1 MSLFPRIALG
11 ALSLCA
17 GIGIASSVAQAAS
30 APAAATQLASAP
42 AAATQPAPAA
52 TQPSLTLEQIMADP
66 DWIGPRVTNPYWS
79 ADGRSAYYSVKRKGS
94 PIVDLHRVD
103 VAKGSDRV
111 IDAPAMAD
119 ADGPPI
125 YDKQG
130 QHAAFIRNGDVFL
143 RALGNGRLTQ
153 ITRSAQ
159 RKSNPQ
165 FSADGRLLSF
175 RIDAD
180 WFVYDLQSAVTTPA
194 AVLKME
200 KDPDAPPKPDDL
212 RDMQLRTFSTLKKL
226 HDDKEALRHNAT
238 DMQKGDP
245 SRSALPFYLG
255 EDITVLST
263 TLSPDARWL
272 IIVTEPKSAE
282 SGFEGKLTRYVT
294 ESGHE
299 EFDKERVRVGRNPL
313 PAQSL
318 LLLNLTDHSTH
329 ALAVDSLPGIRDD
342 LLKAIREENGTTA
355 RVEDLYKGPQDNP
368 PADAGAKDS
377 TAKAASAKAAS
388 AKVAPATATAQ
399 AAAPGE
405 LPLRGIS
412 VVSKDPDDSFGGVS
426 WSDDGRNLV
435 IQLRAL
441 DNKDR
446 WLATVDFSAYTLV
459 PQHRLTDMAWINWT
473 FNDFGWLN
481 DSKTLWYESEESGYA
496 HLYIKPLNGPAR
508 ALTTG
513 RFEVS
518 EPELSADGKWFYVL
532 SNAQAPYAFDVYR
545 VPAAG
550 GTLQRVTHLEGV
562 EGFSLQHR
570 GDQLLVSHSSSYVPQ
585 QIAVAKADGSA
596 ASRELTDTRTAE
608 YKAMTWIKPE
618 IVEVPSTHFN
628 GTILAKVYRAPN
640 AGNASDRGNA
650 PGARRPG
657 VIFVHGA
664 GYTQNVH
671 ERFPYYFREQM
682 FHNLLVQQ
690 GYAVIDMDYRASSGY
705 GRDWRTAIYRQ
716 MGHPELEDLL
726 DGKQWL
732 VEHAGV
738 DPKRVGIYGGSY
750 GGFMTLMALFRAPGE
765 FIAGAALRPVTD
777 WMQYDDNYT
786 ADILNDPQI
795 DPLAYKRSSPIEFAA
810 GLQDSLLICHGVVDD
825 NVLFEDSMRVYER
838 LIELHKDNFAL
849 APFPLD
855 SHGFTNADSW
865 LDEYKRIH
873 RLFDSTLM
881 PGT

>member
-1 MSLFPRIALG
+1 MSMRMSMSSRVIPRIALG
-11 ALSLCA
+11 ALSLCG
-17 GIGIASSVAQAAS
+17 GIGLAASAAQAAS
-30 APAAATQLASAP
+30 APAGT
-42 AAATQPAPAA
+42 TQPGL
-52 TQPSLTLEQIMADP
+52 SLEQIMADP

-111 IDAPAMAD
+111 VDAPAMAD

-153 ITRSAQ
+153 VTRTPQ
-159 RKSNPQ
+159 RKSSPQ
-165 FSADGRLLSF
+165 FSGDGRCLSF
-175 RIDAD
+175 RIDGD
-180 WFVYDLQSAVTTPA
+180 WFVYDLQSAVTAPA
-194 AVLKME
+194 ALLKME

-226 HDDKEALRHNAT
+226 HDDKETLRHNAV
-238 DMQKGDP
+238 DMQKSDP
-245 SRSALPFYLG
+245 SRAALPFYLG
-255 EDITVLST
+255 EDVTVLDTS
-263 TLSPDARWL
+263 LSPDGRWL
-272 IIVTEPKSAE
+272 LIVTEPKSAE
-282 SGFEGKLTRYVT
+282 NGFEGKLTRYVT

-299 EFDKERVRVGRNPL
+299 EFDKERLRVGRNP
-313 PAQSL
+313 PAAQSL
-318 LLLNLTDHSTH
+318 LLLNLTDHSSH
-329 ALAVDSLPGIRDD
+329 ALAVDSLPGIHDD
-342 LLKAIREENGTTA
+342 LLKAIRDENGTTV
-355 RVEDLYKGPQDNP
+355 RVEDLYKGPQEDP
-368 PADAGAKDS
+368 PAAAGAKD
-377 TAKAASAKAAS
+377 TAAKAAAAKAA
-388 AKVAPATATAQ
+388 APA
-399 AAAPGE
+399 E
-405 LPLRGIS
+405 LPLRAVTVRS
-412 VVSKDPDDSFGGVS
+412 RDPDDTFGGVS
-426 WSDDGRNLV
+426 WSDDGHSLV

-446 WLATVDFSAYTLV
+446 WLATVDFSAYKLV

-473 FNDFGWLN
+473 FNDFGWLHDN
-481 DSKTLWYESEESGYA
+481 KTLWYVSEESGFA
-496 HLYIKPLNGPAR
+496 HLYTKPVNGAAR
-508 ALTTG
+508 ALTSG
-513 RFEVS
+513 HFEVS
-518 EPELSADGKWFYVL
+518 APELSADGKWFYVL

-545 VPAAG
+545 VSASG
-550 GTLQRVTHLEGV
+550 GALQRVTHLEGV
-562 EGFSLQHR
+562 EGFTLQHR
-570 GDQLLVSHSSSYVPQ
+570 GDQVLADHSSSYLPD
-585 QIAVAKADGSA
+585 QIAVVKADGSGP
-596 ASRELTDTRTAE
+596 SRELTDTRTPE

-628 GTILAKVYRAPN
+628 GTILAKVYRAPD
-640 AGNASDRGNA
+640 AGNAS
-650 PGARRPG
+650 GARRPG

-671 ERFPYYFREQM
+671 LRFPYYFREQM

-705 GRDWRTAIYRQ
+705 GREWRTAIYRQ

-726 DGKQWL
+726 DGKKWL
-732 VEHAGV
+732 VDHAGV

-765 FIAGAALRPVTD
+765 FTAGAALRPVTD

-810 GLQDSLLICHGVVDD
+810 GLKDTLLICHGVVDD
-825 NVLFEDSMRVYER
+825 NVLFEDSMRLYER
-838 LIELHKDNFAL
+838 LIELHKDNFTL

-873 RLFDSTLM
+873 HLFDSTLM